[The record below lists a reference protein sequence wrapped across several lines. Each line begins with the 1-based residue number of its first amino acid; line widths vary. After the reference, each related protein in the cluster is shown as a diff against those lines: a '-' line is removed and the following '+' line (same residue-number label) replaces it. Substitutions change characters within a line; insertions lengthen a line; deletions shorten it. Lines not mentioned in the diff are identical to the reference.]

1 MRTHATLQWSGL
13 SRRSRNTVMDSAKI
27 RVAVVGVG
35 YLGKFHAEKYAASE
49 EADLIAVVDVDER
62 RAREI
67 AGPLGTQALT
77 KYEQLF
83 GQVQCVS
90 IATPTLQH
98 YAIAREFL
106 EQGIDVLVEKPLTV
120 EPIEAREL
128 VQLAQSKGAILQ
140 VGHLVRFN
148 PAIRK
153 LESVIKDP
161 KFVECHRLAPFV
173 ERGTDVDVVLDL
185 MIHDIDVITSLVRS
199 PVNRVEAVGVP
210 VLTDKPDIANA
221 RITFSNGCIANV
233 TSSRVSLK
241 RERKVRFFQPD
252 AYISIDYDQRRA
264 QIFYKPPAGATWLDI
279 RGESIEIKE
288 GDALA
293 DEIQSFLECV
303 RKRTLPLVSGAD
315 GLRALEIAA
324 MISSQ
329 L

>member
-1 MRTHATLQWSGL
+1 M
-13 SRRSRNTVMDSAKI
+13 
-27 RVAVVGVG
+27 GVG

-140 VGHLVRFN
+140 VGHLERFN

-185 MIHDIDVITSLVRS
+185 MIHDIDVIASLVRS
-199 PVNRVEAVGVP
+199 PVDRVEAVGVP

>member
-1 MRTHATLQWSGL
+1 MQPSER
-13 SRRSRNTVMDSAKI
+13 I
-27 RVAVVGVG
+27 PVAVVGVG
-35 YLGKFHAEKYAASE
+35 YLGKFHAEKYTAVE
-49 EADLIAVVDVDER
+49 DADLVAVVDVDEG
-62 RAREI
+62 RAGEI
-67 AGPLGTQALT
+67 AGKLGTRALT
-77 KYEQLF
+77 SYAPLF
-83 GQVQCVS
+83 GQVRCVS

-98 YAIAREFL
+98 YTITRDFL
-106 EQGIDVLVEKPLTV
+106 ERGIDVLVEKPLTV
-120 EPIEAREL
+120 DPIQAREL

-140 VGHLVRFN
+140 VGHLERFN
-148 PAIRK
+148 PAIRR
-153 LESVIKDP
+153 LESVIKEP

-185 MIHDIDVITSLVRS
+185 MIHDIDVIASLVRS
-199 PVNRVEAVGVP
+199 PVDRVEAVGVP

-279 RGESIEIKE
+279 RGETIEIKE

-303 RKRTLPLVSGAD
+303 RKRTVPLVSGVD
-315 GLRALEIAA
+315 GLRALEIAS